1 MNLHSEGQAGSEV
14 EVPMSREPRISIV
27 VPSFNQAAYL
37 GETLESLAIQNYSN
51 LEVIVQDA
59 GSSDESVRI
68 AQTYMQRHPD
78 IFKVFVEK
86 DHGQAHGLNLGFK
99 KTTGAILGFLNSD
112 DTLYPGCL
120 ERVAKEIDPEK
131 GRLIVMGR
139 CLFTGADS
147 PYFGV
152 EHPCEFIDHFHQLA
166 IWKRGL
172 NTIPQPSVFW
182 HRTVWGKCGGI
193 DETQEH
199 ALDYE
204 LFCRFSRYFV
214 FHKVDQ
220 LWSTYRIHSSSKTF
234 ARSEAEVLELAIRAS
249 RKHWGPWWSP
259 LRWRCAFSCWLHS
272 PDRFERARHY
282 ARLTE
287 EAFSGKKYVTGMMN
301 ACATFGISPKL
312 AWTRLIWPPLL
323 DNLFPWIEGSLLSAT
338 PSLKNAKPRYADGW
352 IGPNFIE
359 SITIPAH
366 AKNLVLRL
374 DFLRPK
380 PIKTKIDFLIDGRAI
395 RSLERRRSE
404 SLEIAL
410 EVEQFRGRTVTLQI
424 LTSSFLIPSHHGTA
438 GDHRALSMRILEQRV
453 E

>member
-1 MNLHSEGQAGSEV
+1 
-14 EVPMSREPRISIV
+14 MSREPRISIV

-37 GETLESLAIQNYSN
+37 GETLESLAVQNYSN

-59 GSSDESVRI
+59 GSSDQSVRI
-68 AQTYMQRHPD
+68 AQTYAQRHPD

-86 DHGQAHGLNLGFK
+86 DNGQAHGLNLGFQ

-112 DTLYPGCL
+112 DTLYPECV

-131 GRLIVMGR
+131 GRFIVMGR

-147 PYFGV
+147 PYVGV

-182 HRTVWGKCGGI
+182 HRTVWEKCGGI
-193 DETQEH
+193 DETQQH

-204 LFCRFSRYFV
+204 LFCRFSRHFV

-259 LRWRCAFSCWLHS
+259 LRWRCAFSCWLHN
-272 PDRFERARHY
+272 PDHFERARHY

-287 EAFSGKKYVTGMMN
+287 EAFSCKKYATGMMN

-312 AWTRLIWPPLL
+312 AWTRLIWPSLL
-323 DNLFPWIEGSLLSAT
+323 DNAFPWIEGSLLSAT

-380 PIKTKIDFLIDGRAI
+380 PIKTKIDFLIDGRVI

-424 LTSSFLIPSHHGTA
+424 LTSSFFIPSHHGTA
-438 GDHRALSMRILEQRV
+438 GDHRALSMWILEQRV